1 MTITR
6 RDFLKATAA
15 AGAALTVPHPFARAM
30 GAGAAWAAGP
40 SDAIVVILQMEG
52 GNDGL
57 NTVVPIDGPQR
68 TVYQTKR
75 PNLQIPAVDLLPL
88 GPDPVTGD
96 QIGLH
101 PAMPGVHDL
110 FVDGKVAIVNGVG
123 YPQQNLSHFR
133 SEDIWMG
140 GISSNQAFATGWFGR
155 YLDATFPQGTLVT
168 LDADNALSPLYFSQQ
183 SNALAVKRLS
193 EFALPDD
200 PEWPDLPDKK
210 AALEAAYA
218 AEAAQATGLQL
229 TVGIGGD
236 VLLQKMDD
244 YQAVSTQWPSNLNGL
259 AGSLAQRLKQV
270 ASVIRHD
277 AVLNPPSPTGAR
289 FFHVRLGGFDTHS
302 NQGALSGRQPELL
315 AQVSEAIA
323 AFWADMETLGT
334 SGRTLLMTFSEFG
347 RRVAENGGAAT
358 AGTDHGAAAPLIV
371 VGDAVAG
378 GVYGRIPPLDTA
390 QLENGRNLAFHTDF
404 RSVYATI
411 IARWLNADPVPLLGG
426 SFPLLD
432 FLA

>member
-1 MTITR
+1 
-6 RDFLKATAA
+6 
-15 AGAALTVPHPFARAM
+15 
-30 GAGAAWAAGP
+30 
-40 SDAIVVILQMEG
+40 
-52 GNDGL
+52 
-57 NTVVPIDGPQR
+57 
-68 TVYQTKR
+68 
-75 PNLQIPAVDLLPL
+75 
-88 GPDPVTGD
+88 
-96 QIGLH
+96 
-101 PAMPGVHDL
+101 
-110 FVDGKVAIVNGVG
+110 
-123 YPQQNLSHFR
+123 
-133 SEDIWMG
+133 
-140 GISSNQAFATGWFGR
+140 
-155 YLDATFPQGTLVT
+155 
-168 LDADNALSPLYFSQQ
+168 
-183 SNALAVKRLS
+183 
-193 EFALPDD
+193 
-200 PEWPDLPDKK
+200 
-210 AALEAAYA
+210 
-218 AEAAQATGLQL
+218 
-229 TVGIGGD
+229 
-236 VLLQKMDD
+236 MDD

-277 AVLNPPSPTGAR
+277 AVTNPPSPTGAR
-289 FFHVRLGGFDTHS
+289 FFHVRLGGFDTHA

-323 AFWADMETLGT
+323 AFWADMEALGT

-411 IARWLNADPVPLLGG
+411 VARWLNADPVPLLGG